1 MVRLNLLVG
10 AALCALGFCSAA
22 YAQTTLVTIVYDDA
36 SPKTSTWW
44 PNYTNLPLDHTFRH
58 QLERYN
64 TQTIDPAAH
73 TDIRFSP
80 AIYAA
85 GPLSSNNA
93 KSLAT
98 LFKASQ
104 VLNGKL
110 HWNCYNASYAM
121 LCEVVANLELLDV
134 KSQQIQKLS
143 PMVSA
148 HAATIPE
155 AQTRAV
161 TLLASEL
168 AVTLHNSAQNS
179 NDEIPYYA
187 PKPVLVLDSLPD
199 ADTLVALRKAL
210 KRIDGV
216 DDVAERWISN
226 ASLALEINP
235 DNPIMLFESFDAI
248 VSQLIASKQ
257 DNFIVRETRR
267 NKNGIAVEI
276 VTY

>member
-1 MVRLNLLVG
+1 M
-10 AALCALGFCSAA
+10 ALCASLICSTAF
-22 YAQTTLVTIVYDDA
+22 AQTTLVTLVYDDA
-36 SPKTSTWW
+36 SPKTTTWW
-44 PNYTNLPLDHTFRH
+44 PNNTSLQLDQTLRR
-58 QLERYN
+58 QLARYN
-64 TQTIDPAAH
+64 AQTIDPAEH

-98 LFKASQ
+98 LFKATQ
-104 VLNGKL
+104 VVNGKL
-110 HWNCYNASYAM
+110 HWNCSSASDAM
-121 LCEVVANLELLDV
+121 MNCELTANLELLTVNDQSKV
-134 KSQQIQKLS
+134 ELKPTI
-143 PMVSA
+143 SA
-148 HAATIPE
+148 RAATIPE
-155 AQTRAV
+155 AQMRAM

-168 AVTLHNSAQNS
+168 AVPLHNLTQSS
-179 NDEIPYYA
+179 TDEIPYYT

-235 DNPIMLFESFDAI
+235 DNPIMMFESFDAI
-248 VSQLIASKQ
+248 VAQLIATKQ
-257 DNFIVRETRR
+257 DNFLVRETRR

-276 VTY
+276 VNY